1 MSLAVR
7 DITGKKTLK
16 DLKQAALNH
25 KKNVKIG
32 LLLPTKGIQNQR
44 VKNQEEDHEV
54 VLKKGKI
61 VTVME
66 VGVSVVIV
74 GGKGIDV
81 EADLRVMGLMTSES
95 ASTVKH
101 LKET

>member
-7 DITGKKTLK
+7 DITGKKTLT

-25 KKNVKIG
+25 KKNVRIG
-32 LLLPTKGIQNQR
+32 LLQLTKGIRNQR
-44 VKNQEEDHEV
+44 VETQEEDHEV

-66 VGVSVVIV
+66 VGVSVAIE
-74 GGKGIDV
+74 GEKGTDV
-81 EADLRVMGLMTSES
+81 EADLRVMGLMMSES

>member
-1 MSLAVR
+1 M
-7 DITGKKTLK
+7 
-16 DLKQAALNH
+16 
-25 KKNVKIG
+25 KIG
-32 LLLPTKGIQNQR
+32 LLLPTKGIRNQR
-44 VKNQEEDHEV
+44 VETQEENHEA

-66 VGVSVVIV
+66 VGVSVAIE

-95 ASTVKH
+95 ASTVKL